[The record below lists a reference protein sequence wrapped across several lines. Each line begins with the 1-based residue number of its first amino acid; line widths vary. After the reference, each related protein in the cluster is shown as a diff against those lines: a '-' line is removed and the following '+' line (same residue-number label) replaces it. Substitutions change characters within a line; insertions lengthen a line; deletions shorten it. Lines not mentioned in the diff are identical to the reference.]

1 MFKLQQEK
9 SFSKKCFVI
18 KYRSSDFY
26 CISQRNQYQKLQNMM
41 ILEIITEFILMI
53 CPTTIM

>member
-9 SFSKKCFVI
+9 VSQRSVVI

-41 ILEIITEFILMI
+41 RLEIITEFILMI